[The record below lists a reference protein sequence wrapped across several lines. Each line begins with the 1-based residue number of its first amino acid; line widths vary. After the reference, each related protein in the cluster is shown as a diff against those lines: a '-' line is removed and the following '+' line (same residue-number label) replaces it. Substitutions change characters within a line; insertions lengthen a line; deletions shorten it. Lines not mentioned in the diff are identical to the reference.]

1 MRGIGRHGE
10 GARARRAGRC
20 GLLCAA
26 LAAVAVPASGEPQP
40 AAAAAAPQPTAPAP
54 ATAAPKA
61 APKAAPA
68 PAAAA
73 AAPPAAAPPAQVPPV
88 PQVPPPEQAAPN
100 LGQDFANLDVGG
112 LREAW
117 ANTPSFIGDGC
128 APSSV
133 ASDLVVGRLVVV
145 APGLLDDGGV
155 LFGGE
160 TTAVIGTVPGA
171 LGSVQAIQAAGY
183 PAFILPIQQI
193 DTVPSTPPTQI
204 ATAGPAVG
212 GITPL
217 VSPAP
222 FTAAVDNAFATSPAL
237 DTSQY
242 AAQNPTTVY
251 DAASSGALA
260 SSGTSGFGPQ
270 DAFLFYNY
278 SIKVDSLALIPGLN
292 VGFVKLVENTSPI
305 PRDRVYF
312 NYSYFH
318 NANISAERA
327 DVNRF
332 VPGFEKTFFDRW
344 TSIEVRTP
352 FAATLSNT
360 QQVQGGACGGLSEY
374 RDIEF
379 GNMSVIFKSFLMQ
392 RETWGITGGMQVLL
406 PTADSTFVKGTNQNG
421 LPTQFVY
428 VENQSVHTMPFVGSV
443 WAPSERWFNQA
454 MIQMDVDT
462 NGSPAYVNS
471 QLRPG
476 ITNKQLDSAGRILVP
491 TFMYLS
497 FSTGYWLYQGDGP
510 GLTGFSPMMEV
521 HVNQGMTQFQ
531 PLNAYGYTLGNDLGV
546 VSVTNGLVGCNF
558 EYNKRS
564 TMTFAYVTPLGGG
577 FDRFFDGEFRAFVNW
592 RFGPQNRLTRAQF

>member
-1 MRGIGRHGE
+1 
-10 GARARRAGRC
+10 
-20 GLLCAA
+20 
-26 LAAVAVPASGEPQP
+26 
-40 AAAAAAPQPTAPAP
+40 
-54 ATAAPKA
+54 
-61 APKAAPA
+61 
-68 PAAAA
+68 
-73 AAPPAAAPPAQVPPV
+73 VPPV
-88 PQVPPPEQAAPN
+88 PAPQDAAVPN
-100 LGQDFANLDVGG
+100 LAQDFSDLDVGG

-117 ANTPSFIGDGC
+117 SNTPSFIGDGC

-133 ASDLVVGRLVVV
+133 ASDFVVGRLVVI
-145 APGLLDDGGV
+145 APGLFDNGGV
-155 LFGGE
+155 LIGPN
-160 TTAVIGTVPGA
+160 TTAAICTIPGA
-171 LGSVQAIQAAGY
+171 LSSVQAIQAAGY
-183 PAFILPIQQI
+183 PAFVLPTLQI
-193 DTVPSTPPTQI
+193 DTVPTTPPTEI
-204 ATAGPAVG
+204 PIAGPTSG

-217 VSPAP
+217 QSPAP
-222 FTAAVDNAFATSPAL
+222 FTASVDNAFATNPLL

-260 SSGTSGFGPQ
+260 SSSTPVSGPQ

-278 SIKVDSLALIPGLN
+278 VVKVDSLALIPGLN

-332 VPGFEKTFFDRW
+332 VPGFEKTFFDQW
-344 TSIEVRTP
+344 TSIELRTP

-360 QQVQGGACGGLSEY
+360 QTVQGGACGGLSEY
-374 RDIEF
+374 REIEF

-406 PTADSTFVKGTNQNG
+406 PTAESTYVNGTNQNG
-421 LPTQFVY
+421 RPTQFVY
-428 VENQSVHTMPFVGSV
+428 VENQSVHTMPFIGSV
-443 WAPSERWFNQA
+443 WAPTERWFNQA

-471 QLRPG
+471 QLQSG
-476 ITNKQLDSAGRILVP
+476 ITNKQLDSAGRIMFP

-497 FSTGYWLYQGDGP
+497 FSTGYWLYQSNGS

-558 EYNKRS
+558 EYNRRS
-564 TMTFAYVTPLGGG
+564 TITFAYVTPLGGG
-577 FDRFFDGEFRAFVNW
+577 FDRFFDGELRAFVNW

>member
-1 MRGIGRHGE
+1 
-10 GARARRAGRC
+10 
-20 GLLCAA
+20 
-26 LAAVAVPASGEPQP
+26 VPPV
-40 AAAAAAPQPTAPAP
+40 
-54 ATAAPKA
+54 
-61 APKAAPA
+61 
-68 PAAAA
+68 
-73 AAPPAAAPPAQVPPV
+73 QVPPV
-88 PQVPPPEQAAPN
+88 PQQAVPN
-100 LGQDFANLDVGG
+100 LAQDFANLDVGG

-117 ANTPSFIGDGC
+117 TNTPSFIGDGC

-133 ASDLVVGRLVVV
+133 ASDLVVGRLLVY
-145 APGLLDDGGV
+145 AQGLTQIGNT
-155 LFGGE
+155 LFGNEG
-160 TTAVIGTVPGA
+160 TPSPVIGTVPAGIS
-171 LGSVQAIQAAGY
+171 SVQAIQAAGY
-183 PAFILPIQQI
+183 PAFLVPVDQVG
-193 DTVPSTPPTQI
+193 TVPVSEVDVQI
-204 ATAGPAVG
+204 PVAGPTSG
-212 GITPL
+212 GITP
-217 VSPAP
+217 VQSPALY
-222 FTAAVDNAFATSPAL
+222 TASVDQAFATSPAL
-237 DTSQY
+237 NTSQY

-251 DAASSGALA
+251 DAASSGALPA
-260 SSGTSGFGPQ
+260 VDTVQPPQ

-278 SIKVDSLALIPGLN
+278 VIKVDSLALIPGLN

-327 DVNRF
+327 DINRF
-332 VPGFEKTFFDRW
+332 VPGFEKTFFDQW
-344 TSIEVRTP
+344 TSIEIRTP
-352 FAATLSNT
+352 FAATLSNS

-379 GNMSVIFKSFLMQ
+379 GDMSVIFKSFLMQ

-406 PTADSTFVKGTNQNG
+406 PTAQSTSVTGLNQNG

-454 MIQMDVDT
+454 MLQMDVDT

-476 ITNKQLDSAGRILVP
+476 ITNKQLDSAGRILFP

-497 FSTGYWLYQGDGP
+497 FSSGYWLYQGNGP

-531 PLNAYGYTLGNDLGV
+531 PINAYGYTLGNDLGV
-546 VSVTNGLVGCNF
+546 VSVTNGLVGCNL

-564 TMTFAYVTPLGGG
+564 TITFAYVTPLGGG